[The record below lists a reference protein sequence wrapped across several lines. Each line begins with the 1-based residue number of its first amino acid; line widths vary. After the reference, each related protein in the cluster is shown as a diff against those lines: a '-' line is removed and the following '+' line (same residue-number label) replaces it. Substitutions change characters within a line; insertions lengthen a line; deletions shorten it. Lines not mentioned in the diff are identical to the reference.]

1 MSQKQAINNYTK
13 NKRKSVKVSV
23 TELSTLT
30 TDVEKVGNY
39 KTAILEVSNEADEKL
54 HLIDFSVVLRKA
66 IVALGIQSFNEILER
81 LEPSDAYLEDLGRE
95 CVERLDVE
103 ISIVQEMPNSEIHL
117 LLDGVAS
124 NTKTF
129 TRAKRNKAA
138 ARTMNCSLNIV
149 LQRMSFFFDNLI
161 HSLLIR

>member
-13 NKRKSVKVSV
+13 NKRKSVKVNV

-39 KTAILEVSNEADEKL
+39 KTAILEVSNEADKKL

-81 LEPSDAYLEDLGRE
+81 LEPSVAYLEDLGRA

-103 ISIVQEMPNSEIHL
+103 VSIVQEMPNSEIHL

-138 ARTMNCSLNIV
+138 ARIKNCGLNVI
-149 LQRMSFFFDNLI
+149 LQRINYVFDNLI
-161 HSLLIR
+161 HSLLVR